1 MVAVVAVAALFLV
14 FVNQQLARR
23 EAAIAQAGA
32 INQHIAVAKARSLEA
47 VNKRADEVRAFVLQS
62 KSGAKPFA
70 KDVVSLRGKWQ
81 ALRGSKKHKRY
92 VIEQFDKHVFT
103 PKQISDRV
111 KAAVENSVRDLDQE
125 QNNLAVVIR
134 KELLGRPLAP
144 GEIQAATE
152 ELTRAVDRVV
162 ATAEDEAMRDAAAL
176 VAIEVTGRI
185 AAQVF
190 TRVGVTAGVLSAGA
204 ATSWWTFGA
213 GAAIGFVVSAL
224 WDWIDNPAK
233 DVQREVERSLDDL
246 SVKVADAVR
255 DEMVKVVEARHAIWE
270 KAVGGMD

>member
-1 MVAVVAVAALFLV
+1 MVAAVALVALVLV
-14 FVNQQLARR
+14 FLNQQLARR
-23 EAAIAQAGA
+23 EAAIALAGA
-32 INQHIAVAKARSLEA
+32 INQHIAVAKERSLEA
-47 VNKRADEVRAFVLQS
+47 VNKRADEVRVFVLQS

-70 KDVVSLRGKWQ
+70 KEVVSLRGKWQ
-81 ALRGSKKHKRY
+81 ALRGSKKHKKF
-92 VIEQFDKHVFT
+92 VIEQFDRHIFT

-111 KAAVENSVRDLDQE
+111 KAAVEHSVRDLDQE
-125 QNNLAVVIR
+125 QNNLAVAIR
-134 KELLGRPLAP
+134 MELLGRPLAP

-152 ELTRAVDRVV
+152 ELSRAVDRVV
-162 ATAEDEAMRDAAAL
+162 ATAQDEAMQDAAAL
-176 VAIEVTGRI
+176 VATEVTGTI

-213 GAAIGFVVSAL
+213 GAAIGFVAGAL
-224 WDWIDNPAK
+224 WDWIDDPAK

-255 DEMVKVVEARHAIWE
+255 DEMVKVVAARHAIWE
-270 KAVGGMD
+270 KAAKEMD